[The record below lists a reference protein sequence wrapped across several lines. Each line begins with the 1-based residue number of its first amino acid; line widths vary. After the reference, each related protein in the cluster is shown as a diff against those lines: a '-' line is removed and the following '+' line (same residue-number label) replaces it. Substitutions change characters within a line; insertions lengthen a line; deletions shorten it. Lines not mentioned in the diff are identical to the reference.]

1 MIHVSGGVTTY
12 SDTAQKLTVEAEYYL
27 PPVELLVGEEPIEHV
42 FLAVEHLA
50 EGAVGI
56 VRGSLHREERQQNQ
70 PFYQLDEG
78 EFAVRILNR
87 SYLLDCMTSRSIM
100 WITALFALLA
110 S

>member
-27 PPVELLVGEEPIEHV
+27 PPVELLVGEEPI
-42 FLAVEHLA
+42 EHLA

-87 SYLLDCMTSRSIM
+87 SHLLDCMTSRSIM
-100 WITALFALLA
+100 LITALFALLA